1 MKLSE
6 IQNSLS
12 TIPGIGKATSALF
25 AKLGIFTVGDLLQ
38 FYPRDFEDRTE
49 KVSLRDFEK
58 APKVHTIAKVVAHE
72 WFGYGRMKTLKV
84 IINDTT
90 ATAELVCFNRPF
102 MEKSLPV
109 NSIISVTGKFSVSY
123 GKIQST
129 SFEAQRLAFDG
140 DINLFK
146 DSPVPDSKIFPVYK
160 LTEGLT
166 QKTVS
171 KAVAQAL
178 SQYGFGIEDEI
189 PEAAIEKFSLMKKED
204 AVKKMHF
211 PSNMGEAKLARK
223 TLVFEELYNFQK
235 VIALQSLKY
244 KGKLPEVDFEKSA
257 FRENEISVTAA
268 ETLVS
273 DENFISNLSPRQ
285 KKLLEKLPYS
295 LTPDQKKVILKIN
308 CEIDANYGFSENA
321 SQTASGD
328 NASSSSRNTA
338 LRSLLQGDVG
348 SGKTLVCFFASL
360 RVIDYGGQT
369 ALMAPT
375 EILARQHSENAAKLL
390 SELDV
395 NVAFLT
401 GNLKSK
407 GRSELLKNLKN
418 GEIDFV
424 IGTHALFSRTTEYK
438 DLSLVIIDEQH
449 RFGVLQRESVF
460 DKGRSSRENDE
471 AASKRETNLLMMSA
485 TPIPQSLALTFFG
498 DLDVLTIKTMP
509 QGRLPVKTHL
519 VVEDCAQN
527 AYEAVRK
534 QLLAGKQAYF
544 VYPAI
549 ESEGENPLKSCIQ
562 MFEYLSKQVYPQFKC
577 ALIHGKISEDEQNEV
592 LDAFSKGE
600 IQVLVATTVV
610 EVGVDNPNATCI
622 VIEMAERFGLS
633 ALHQL
638 RGRVGRGKDQSYC
651 FLVYSKNLTE
661 IGKQRMKVLYE
672 TTDGFRIAK
681 EDLRL
686 RGPGEI
692 TGTAQSGDLGF
703 SLADLSR
710 DFDILMDARTFLFE
724 NYKTLSSEN

>member
-25 AKLGIFTVGDLLQ
+25 AKLGVFTVGDLLQ
-38 FYPRDFEDRTE
+38 YYPRDFEDRTE
-49 KVSLRDFEK
+49 KVPVCDFEK
-58 APKVHTIAKVVAHE
+58 APKVHTIAKVIAHE

-84 IINDTT
+84 IVNDTT
-90 ATAELVCFNRPF
+90 ATGELVCFNRPF
-102 MEKSLPV
+102 MEKALPV
-109 NSIISVTGKFSVSY
+109 NSIISLTGKFSLSY

-129 SFEAQRLAFDG
+129 SFEARRLAFDG

-146 DSPVPDSKIFPVYK
+146 DSPVPDSKVFPVYR

-171 KAVAQAL
+171 KAVSQAL
-178 SQYGFGIEDEI
+178 NQYGYGIEDEV
-189 PEAAIEKFSLMKKED
+189 PLEAIEKFSLMKKED

-211 PSNMGEAKLARK
+211 PSNIGEAKLARK

-244 KGKLPEVDFEKSA
+244 KGKLPEIDFEKSA
-257 FRENEISVTAA
+257 LLEENSGAKENGGF
-268 ETLVS
+268 S
-273 DENFISNLSPRQ
+273 DENFISSLSPRQ

-295 LTPDQKKVILKIN
+295 LTADQKKVILKIN
-308 CEIDANYGFSENA
+308 SEIDANYGFSA
-321 SQTASGD
+321 L
-328 NASSSSRNTA
+328 SSSDSQNAVPGTA

-375 EILARQHSENAAKLL
+375 EILARQHCENAAKLF
-390 SELDV
+390 SDLDV

-418 GEIDFV
+418 GGINFV

-449 RFGVLQRESVF
+449 RFGVLQREAVF
-460 DKGRSSRENDE
+460 DKGRSSRENDD

-498 DLDVLTIKTMP
+498 DLDVLSIKTMP

-519 VVEDCAQN
+519 VVEDCARN

-577 ALIHGKISEDEQNEV
+577 ALIHGKISEEEQNSV

-651 FLVYSKNLTE
+651 FLIYSKNLTE

-672 TTDGFRIAK
+672 TTDGFKIAK

-724 NYKTLSSEN
+724 NYKTLSSEK

>member
-25 AKLGIFTVGDLLQ
+25 AKLGVFTVGDLLQ
-38 FYPRDFEDRTE
+38 YYPRDFEDRTE
-49 KVSLRDFEK
+49 KVPVCDFEK
-58 APKVHTIAKVVAHE
+58 APKVHTIAKVIAHE

-84 IINDTT
+84 IVNDTT
-90 ATAELVCFNRPF
+90 ATGELVCFNRPF
-102 MEKSLPV
+102 MEKALPV
-109 NSIISVTGKFSVSY
+109 NSIISLTGKFSLSY

-129 SFEAQRLAFDG
+129 SFEARRLAFDG

-146 DSPVPDSKIFPVYK
+146 DSPVPDSKVFPVYR

-171 KAVAQAL
+171 KAVSQAL
-178 SQYGFGIEDEI
+178 NQYGYGIEDEV
-189 PEAAIEKFSLMKKED
+189 PLEAIEKFSLMKKED

-211 PSNMGEAKLARK
+211 PSNIGEAKLARK

-244 KGKLPEVDFEKSA
+244 KGKLPEIDFEKSA
-257 FRENEISVTAA
+257 LLEENSDAKENGGF
-268 ETLVS
+268 S
-273 DENFISNLSPRQ
+273 DENFISSLSPRQ

-295 LTPDQKKVILKIN
+295 LTADQKKVILKIN
-308 CEIDANYGFSENA
+308 SEIDANYGFSA
-321 SQTASGD
+321 L
-328 NASSSSRNTA
+328 SSSDSQNAAPGTA

-375 EILARQHSENAAKLL
+375 EILARQHCENAAKLF
-390 SELDV
+390 SDLDV

-418 GEIDFV
+418 GGINFV

-449 RFGVLQRESVF
+449 RFGVLQREAVF
-460 DKGRSSRENDE
+460 DKGRSSRENDD

-498 DLDVLTIKTMP
+498 DLDVLSIKTMP

-519 VVEDCAQN
+519 VVEDCARN

-577 ALIHGKISEDEQNEV
+577 ALIHGKISEEEQNSV

-651 FLVYSKNLTE
+651 FLIYSKNLTE

-672 TTDGFRIAK
+672 TTDGFKIAK

-724 NYKTLSSEN
+724 NYKTLSSEK